1 MIEKLQRLLNDKKNE
16 LDAFA
21 LVPGPNFRHITGGQF
36 FLMERPFVLIISKS
50 HKPVAI
56 VPVLEVSNFI
66 NLNFDAEI
74 IEWQDNDGFQ
84 SAFNKAFELLGN
96 NFTLGIEG
104 QLMRAFE
111 MQAIMQASEGIKIKN
126 AHKIISKIRLH
137 KKKYEVENIRKAVD
151 IAEQTLSDTINFV
164 KEGRT
169 EIEIKKYLMQ
179 KLFEFGANDIAFE
192 PLVLAGSNSALC
204 HGHSRDDY
212 QIKKGDCILF
222 DFGANVNGYNS
233 DITRTFFL
241 GSVNEE
247 NRNMYDVVYK
257 ANSVGRKV
265 SKPGIS
271 MHDLDDNVMK
281 ILEASNFKQY
291 IVHKTGH
298 GLGMDVHEDPY
309 VMRKNHEL
317 LEEGMVI
324 TIEPGLYKEN
334 HLGIRIEDD
343 VLITNN
349 SCESLTTFSRELKII

>member
-84 SAFNKAFELLGN
+84 SAFNKAFKLLGN

-126 AHKIISKIRLH
+126 AHKIISKIRLY

-179 KLFEFGANDIAFE
+179 KLLEFGANDIAFE

-309 VMRKNHEL
+309 IMRKNYEL

>member
-164 KEGRT
+164 KEGKT

-179 KLFEFGANDIAFE
+179 KLLEFGANDIAFE

-212 QIKKGDCILF
+212 RIKKGDCILF

>member
-21 LVPGPNFRHITGGQF
+21 LVPGPNFRYITGGQF

-126 AHKIISKIRLH
+126 AHKIISKIRLY

-179 KLFEFGANDIAFE
+179 KLLEFGANDIAFE